1 MESETSMPIRK
12 AVPADAGSITSILR
26 GLGWFAY
33 FDEESPAQTEDR
45 VGRHL
50 ALCLADNSHSVY
62 VATTATGAVVGY
74 IAVHWQPSLF
84 LPGPEG
90 YISELFVEPEARG
103 QGLGRQ
109 LLETVEEEALART
122 CCRLLLLNRRNRESY
137 ARGFYK
143 QRGWVERPEAVN
155 FIYPLP

>member
-1 MESETSMPIRK
+1 MPIRR
-12 AVPADAGSITSILR
+12 AEVTDAGPIANILR
-26 GLGWFAY
+26 GLGWFTHL
-33 FDEESPAQTEDR
+33 ESELPEQTAAR

-50 ALCLADNSHSVY
+50 ALCLADDSHSIY
-62 VATTATGAVVGY
+62 VAETPAAGMAGY

-90 YISELFVEPEARG
+90 YISELFVETASRG

-109 LLETVEEEALART
+109 LLEVVTEEALARG

-143 QRGWVERPEAVN
+143 KRGWVERPEAVN
-155 FIYPLP
+155 FVFPLETGVGP